1 MTTLNFNMAEHQRV
15 LLIDHSTTALA
26 IMTKLIQ
33 KHIPGTIVDVATTY
47 GEAAPLLTAHKYN
60 LLTMSRNLP
69 DMECHHVVEKI
80 RVDLNVRKTP
90 LIVISGET
98 MGIFEESLACQ
109 YVNGY
114 FDKKLGQNKLVA
126 YIKSFISSEP
136 PHTSIVGNILY
147 VEDSPTVAQATKNML
162 TRNGQNYLLA
172 KDAEHALQHI
182 QHSFSDNNI
191 QPFDLLLTD
200 IQLEGHMSGR
210 DLIREIRHGLG
221 LGYEQLPILV
231 TTASNF
237 DADPNGLNRIF
248 SAGANDIIEKPLK
261 EPLLVARISTLL
273 NLRQQYLRLNPGQRL
288 RSSTP

>member
-1 MTTLNFNMAEHQRV
+1 MAEHQRV

-248 SAGANDIIEKPLK
+248 SAGANDILEQPLK

>member
-1 MTTLNFNMAEHQRV
+1 MADTQRV

-47 GEAAPLLTAHKYN
+47 ANAAPLLTTHKYN

-69 DMECHHVVEKI
+69 DMECHTVVEKI
-80 RVDLNVRKTP
+80 RIELKVRNTP

-98 MGIFEESLACQ
+98 MGIFEEQLACQ

-136 PHTSIVGNILY
+136 PHAAIVGNILY
-147 VEDSPTVAQATKNML
+147 VEDSATVAQATKNML
-162 TRNGQNYLLA
+162 TRNGHNYLLA
-172 KDAEHALQHI
+172 QHAEKALQHI
-182 QHSFSDNNI
+182 QHSFSDNHV

-248 SAGANDIIEKPLK
+248 SAGANDLIEKPIK
-261 EPLLVARISTLL
+261 EPLLIARINTLL
-273 NLRQQYLRLNPGQRL
+273 NLRQQYLKLHPDQRL
-288 RSSTP
+288 RSTAH

>member
-1 MTTLNFNMAEHQRV
+1 MAEQQRV

-26 IMTKLIQ
+26 IMTKLIH
-33 KHIPGTIVDVATTY
+33 KHIPGTVADAATTY
-47 GEAAPLLTAHKYN
+47 SEAAVLLKQHKYN
-60 LLTMSRNLP
+60 LITMSRNLP
-69 DMECHHVVEKI
+69 DMECHSVVEKI
-80 RVDLNVRKTP
+80 RVELNVRKTP

-98 MGIFEESLACQ
+98 MGIFEEQLACQ

-114 FDKKLGQNKLVA
+114 FDKKLGQNKLLG

-136 PHTSIVGNILY
+136 PHASIVGNILY
-147 VEDSPTVAQATKNML
+147 VEDSATVAQATKNML
-162 TRNGQNYLLA
+162 TRNGHNYLFA

-182 QHSFSDNNI
+182 QHSFSENNI
-191 QPFDLLLTD
+191 QPFDLLITD

-248 SAGANDIIEKPLK
+248 SAGANDLIEKPIK
-261 EPLLVARISTLL
+261 EPLLIARINTLL
-273 NLRQQYLRLNPGQRL
+273 NLRQLYLKLHPGQRL
-288 RSSTP
+288 RSTAS

>member
-1 MTTLNFNMAEHQRV
+1 MAEQQRV

-26 IMTKLIQ
+26 IMTKLIH
-33 KHIPGTIVDVATTY
+33 KHIPGTVADAATTY
-47 GEAAPLLTAHKYN
+47 SEAAALLKQHKYN
-60 LLTMSRNLP
+60 LITMSRNLP
-69 DMECHHVVEKI
+69 DMECHSVVEKI
-80 RVDLNVRKTP
+80 RVELNVRKTP

-98 MGIFEESLACQ
+98 MGIFEEQLACQ

-114 FDKKLGQNKLVA
+114 FDKKLGQTKLLA
-126 YIKSFISSEP
+126 YIKSFVSSEP
-136 PHTSIVGNILY
+136 PRASIVGNILY
-147 VEDSPTVAQATKNML
+147 VEDSATVAQATKNIL
-162 TRNGQNYLLA
+162 TRNGHNYLFA

-182 QHSFSDNNI
+182 QHSFSENNI
-191 QPFDLLLTD
+191 QPFDLLITD

-248 SAGANDIIEKPLK
+248 SAGANDLIEKPIK
-261 EPLLVARISTLL
+261 EPLLIARINTLL
-273 NLRQQYLRLNPGQRL
+273 NLRQLYLKLNPGQRL
-288 RSSTP
+288 RSTAS

>member
-1 MTTLNFNMAEHQRV
+1 MAEQQRV

-26 IMTKLIQ
+26 IMTKLIH
-33 KHIPGTIVDVATTY
+33 KHIPGTMADAATTY
-47 GEAAPLLTAHKYN
+47 SEAAVLLKQYKYN
-60 LLTMSRNLP
+60 LITMSRNLP
-69 DMECHHVVEKI
+69 DMDCHHVVEKI
-80 RVDLNVRKTP
+80 RVELNVRKTP

-98 MGIFEESLACQ
+98 MGIFEEQLACQ

-114 FDKKLGQNKLVA
+114 FDKKLGQTKLLA
-126 YIKSFISSEP
+126 YIKSFISSDP
-136 PHTSIVGNILY
+136 PHSSIVGNILY
-147 VEDSPTVAQATKNML
+147 VEDSATVAQATKNML
-162 TRNGQNYLLA
+162 TRNGHNYLFA

-182 QHSFSDNNI
+182 QHSFSENNI
-191 QPFDLLLTD
+191 QPFDLLITD

-248 SAGANDIIEKPLK
+248 SAGANDIIEKPIK
-261 EPLLVARISTLL
+261 ESLLIARINTLL
-273 NLRQQYLRLNPGQRL
+273 NLRQLYLKLNPGQRL
-288 RSSTP
+288 RSTAS

>member
-1 MTTLNFNMAEHQRV
+1 MADPQRV

-47 GEAAPLLTAHKYN
+47 ADAAPLLTTHKYN

-69 DMECHHVVEKI
+69 DMECHTVVEKI
-80 RVDLNVRKTP
+80 RIELKVRNTP

-98 MGIFEESLACQ
+98 MGIFEEQLACQ

-136 PHTSIVGNILY
+136 PHAAIVGNILY
-147 VEDSPTVAQATKNML
+147 VEDSATVAQATKNML
-162 TRNGQNYLLA
+162 TRNGHNYLLA
-172 KDAEHALQHI
+172 QYAEKALLHI
-182 QHSFSDNNI
+182 QHSFSDNHV

-237 DADPNGLNRIF
+237 DADPHGLNRIF
-248 SAGANDIIEKPLK
+248 SAGANDLIEKPIK
-261 EPLLVARISTLL
+261 EPLLIARINTLL
-273 NLRQQYLRLNPGQRL
+273 NLRQQYLKLHPDQRL
-288 RSSTP
+288 RSTTP

>member
-1 MTTLNFNMAEHQRV
+1 MAAQQRV

-33 KHIPGTIVDVATTY
+33 KHIPGTLVDVATTY
-47 GEAAPLLTAHKYN
+47 GEAAPLLTKNKYN

-69 DMECHHVVEKI
+69 DMDCHNVVEKI

-98 MGIFEESLACQ
+98 MGIFEEQLACQ

-126 YIKSFISSEP
+126 YIKSFISAEP
-136 PHTSIVGNILY
+136 PHSTIVGNILY
-147 VEDSPTVAQATKNML
+147 VEDSATVAQATKNMF
-162 TRNGQNYLLA
+162 TRNGHNYLFA

-182 QHSFSDNNI
+182 QHSFSGNNI
-191 QPFDLLLTD
+191 QPFDLLITD

-248 SAGANDIIEKPLK
+248 SAGANDIIEKPIQ
-261 EPLLVARISTLL
+261 ESLLIARINTLL
-273 NLRQQYLRLNPGQRL
+273 NLRQLYLKLHPDQRL
-288 RSSTP
+288 RSTVS